1 MADDALWPLEL
12 FTKSRTLTGVYYYLH
27 LTEGKLASDGTTLV
41 LPQTAPTT
49 PHSSTPL
56 IAPRVAANAS
66 TAPAN
71 FVPMAPALSTNG
83 AIAPMGALPP
93 YTPALSYATVMTRP
107 HTSNHDQD
115 RCEYAPQYP
124 NHTRRD
130 YDPRNERTDQRYDAP
145 RHGTRTGHPH
155 RNGARF
161 SDNRGMSDPERRDSE
176 RRVAESYQDR
186 VRSITV
192 GSRHSKPTP
201 PAAPSSIYPSTPPT
215 GFTPVEGPLIEAVP
229 QCTEGYP
236 LFPIPT
242 MANSGP
248 HLTITADATRTQ
260 KWVREELKRITKA
273 IAAPPPKR
281 TQREPLAIV
290 LADVGPWR
298 DGEITSHAQAANV
311 LDWSDA
317 GNVEAYAKVR
327 HVEQWFA
334 LRPKEPRSEGVQ
346 LILTLQ
352 KVTFQRFHIATMGCV
367 PPPKPRQRAQ
377 CPPSIDIDTD
387 PDDDVVPTP
396 VADTPPVNMDAPLA
410 NADAPPADADALMLE
425 PAPDVPSY
433 LGASA
438 PINND
443 TMHGPALPL
452 AHAIAALVATETAD
466 WEFGVRNEHSSFPT
480 KDTQYAVP
488 LTADVRASR
497 TIELLGPAQD
507 GEDATMDTDT
517 PWNTYF
523 RKSIKLFSVSGL
535 YGHIR
540 YNFGTEHL
548 DFSQVAAWFCTHGLT
563 ADSTDVL
570 AIEDFACS
578 TRNHLELSNDPTKT
592 TFEDWPWD
600 TSTTLNDYLH
610 QEITPWNMLYHAP
623 LRNGLESEY
632 PIYPY
637 AAFSGRSPTP
647 APDETGPGTPSPTDS
662 ALMDWSIDHNGLPNI
677 STLFPS

>member
-1 MADDALWPLEL
+1 MADDALWPPEL
-12 FTKSRTLTGVYYYLH
+12 FTKSRTLAGVYYYRH
-27 LTEGKLASDGTTLV
+27 LTKGKLASDGTTLV

-49 PHSSTPL
+49 PHSSAPL

-71 FVPMAPALSTNG
+71 FVPMAPAPSTNG
-83 AIAPMGALPP
+83 AIAPAAVIAPAGALPP
-93 YTPALSYATVMTRP
+93 YTPTPSYAT
-107 HTSNHDQD
+107 
-115 RCEYAPQYP
+115 YAPQYP

-130 YDPRNERTDQRYDAP
+130 YDPCSERADQRYDAP

-161 SDNRGMSDPERRDSE
+161 SDNRGMRPRAQHHGGQPSRRTY
-176 RRVAESYQDR
+176 A
-186 VRSITV
+186 
-192 GSRHSKPTP
+192 
-201 PAAPSSIYPSTPPT
+201 PAAPSSIYPSMPPT
-215 GFTPVEGPLIEAVP
+215 GFTPVEGPFIEAAP
-229 QCTEGYP
+229 RCAEGYP
-236 LFPIPT
+236 LFPTPT
-242 MANSGP
+242 TANSGP
-248 HLTITADATRTQ
+248 HLTIVADATRTQ

-298 DGEITSHAQAANV
+298 DGEITSRAQAANV

-317 GNVEAYAKVR
+317 GNVEAYAKAR

-367 PPPKPRQRAQ
+367 PPPKPRQRGQ
-377 CPPSIDIDTD
+377 RLPSIDIDTD

-396 VADTPPVNMDAPLA
+396 VADVPPVNTDAPLA
-410 NADAPPADADALMLE
+410 NADAPPANADALMLE

-443 TMHGPALPL
+443 TTHGPALPL

-466 WEFGVRNEHSSFPT
+466 WEFGVRNEHGSFPT

-497 TIELLGPAQD
+497 TIELLGPARD
-507 GEDATMDTDT
+507 GEDTTADTDT

-535 YGHIR
+535 YSRIVRDGGYRYGTHPMGQR

-548 DFSQVAAWFCTHGLT
+548 DFSQVAAWFCTHGLA

-570 AIEDFACS
+570 AIEDFARS
-578 TRNHLELSNDPTKT
+578 AHNHLELSNDPTKT

-632 PIYPY
+632 PIHPY
-637 AAFSGRSPTP
+637 AAFGGRSPTP

-677 STLFPS
+677 SMLFPS